1 MLLGVAVPCCFF
13 VFIFVSLLLFGCW
26 SGGGGEPVAIA
37 GVDPG
42 LTRDGAFLAS
52 RTFGGV

>member
-1 MLLGVAVPCCFF
+1 MLFF
-13 VFIFVSLLLFGCW
+13 RIYFCVTTPVWLLEW
-26 SGGGGEPVAIA
+26 GGGEPVAIA

>member
-1 MLLGVAVPCCFF
+1 VWQFHAVFSYLFLCHYSCLAVGV
-13 VFIFVSLLLFGCW
+13 
-26 SGGGGEPVAIA
+26 GGGEPVAIA